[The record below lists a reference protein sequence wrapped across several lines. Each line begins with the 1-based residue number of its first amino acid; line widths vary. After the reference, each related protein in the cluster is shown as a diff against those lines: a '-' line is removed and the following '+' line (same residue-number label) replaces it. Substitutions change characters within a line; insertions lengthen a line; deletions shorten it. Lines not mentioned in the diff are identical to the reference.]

1 MNIGGH
7 HIIGA
12 TLALCSATGNAAQ
25 LSVDDTLAKARSSDQ
40 QYISWHEHIIDD
52 PVSAQV
58 PFNGSDGLAMADLD
72 LDGLIDIVSVHE
84 SDSGYDSAIHD
95 ADLKVPLEG
104 HVRIAFATADSKIWT
119 T

>member
-1 MNIGGH
+1 MNIGVH
-7 HIIGA
+7 RIIGA

-72 LDGLIDIVSVHE
+72 LDGLSTLSPSTNPTQVMTQQSMTPT
-84 SDSGYDSAIHD
+84 
-95 ADLKVPLEG
+95 LKYP
-104 HVRIAFATADSKIWT
+104 
-119 T
+119 

>member
-72 LDGLIDIVSVHE
+72 LDGLIDVSPSTV
-84 SDSGYDSAIHD
+84 
-95 ADLKVPLEG
+95 
-104 HVRIAFATADSKIWT
+104 
-119 T
+119 